1 MAKYLVETYYTCSFK
16 VNHYLDN
23 LNEKELSKLEQRE
36 DGKFE
41 IIDVKLDN
49 RKTKNL
55 EKVNEKA
62 SDNNSQIAEN
72 LKNDLI
78 NKKNNKFNK
87 QNLINK
93 MSDGIGKRFSM
104 PDRRKGYIQKAS
116 VGDHKVYLH
125 TGEYEDGKI
134 GEIFIDT
141 SKEGELV
148 KALMNNFAIAIS
160 LGLQYGVPLD
170 EFVNAFVD
178 TKFEPSGKVYGN
190 DRILSATS
198 ILDYIFRELAI
209 SYLNREDLA
218 HTPSIG
224 TQDKNVEKINE
235 ETDSEDQKQIL
246 KIVKDITSKGF
257 VRSNYKKKLVDLSD
271 IRINLKGKK

>member
-1 MAKYLVETYYTCSFK
+1 MAKYLVDTFYTCTLK
-16 VNHYLDN
+16 VTHFLDN
-23 LNEKELSKLEQRE
+23 ISEKELENLEKRE

-41 IIDVKLDN
+41 ILDIKIDK

-55 EKVNEKA
+55 EKN
-62 SDNNSQIAEN
+62 NNSTTNTLSSIDLE
-72 LKNDLI
+72 KNNIDKGKKSSL
-78 NKKNNKFNK
+78 NKKFSNNIEES
-87 QNLINK
+87 IN
-93 MSDGIGKRFSM
+93 KRFSM
-104 PDRRKGYIQKAS
+104 PDRRKGYIQKATI
-116 VGDHKVYLH
+116 GDHKIYLH

-170 EFVNAFVD
+170 EFVNAYVD
-178 TKFEPSGKVYGN
+178 TKFEPSGKVFGN
-190 DRILSATS
+190 DRILSAS
-198 ILDYIFRELAI
+198 SMLDYIFRELAI

-218 HTPSIG
+218 HTPSITG
-224 TQDKNVEKINE
+224 NSDTKESQ
-235 ETDSEDQKQIL
+235 DSEDQNQLIKL
-246 KIVKDITSKGF
+246 VKDITSKGF
-257 VRSNYKKKLVDLSD
+257 VRNDYKKKLVDLSD

>member
-1 MAKYLVETYYTCSFK
+1 MAKYSVDTFYTCTLK
-16 VNHYLDN
+16 VTHFLDN
-23 LNEKELSKLEQRE
+23 ISEKELENLEKRE

-41 IIDVKLDN
+41 ILDIKIDK

-55 EKVNEKA
+55 EKSSNSTINTLTSVDIEK
-62 SDNNSQIAEN
+62 NNIDKEKKGV
-72 LKNDLI
+72 L
-78 NKKNNKFNK
+78 NKKFSNNIEESVN
-87 QNLINK
+87 
-93 MSDGIGKRFSM
+93 KRFSM
-104 PDRRKGYIQKAS
+104 PDRRKGYIQKATI
-116 VGDHKVYLH
+116 GDHKIYLH

-170 EFVNAFVD
+170 EFVNAYID
-178 TKFEPSGKVYGN
+178 TKFEPSGKVFGN
-190 DRILSATS
+190 DRILSAS
-198 ILDYIFRELAI
+198 SMLDYIFRELAI

-224 TQDKNVEKINE
+224 KSEKINE
-235 ETDSEDQKQIL
+235 NDFGSNDEGNQLI

-257 VRSNYKKKLVDLSD
+257 VRNDYKRKLVDLSD